1 MEQINITINK
11 KACTAPV
18 GSTILAAAEQN
29 GIHIPTLCHIKDI
42 DPRANCR
49 MCIVQI
55 ERFRTF
61 QPACA
66 TRISEG
72 MVIMTDTPEIRQ
84 ARKTT
89 LELILSNHAVDCH
102 HCMRIG
108 STKCDDLDPK
118 FCEMCFFCDCVKDG
132 FCELQKLAREYHVDV
147 LPFVQRGFD
156 HPIDDSTGSIIR
168 NPNKCIKCRRC
179 MDVCNSVQSV
189 HNLCDM
195 HRGTDT
201 MIVPALNKPMAES
214 ACVQCGRCATVCPTG
229 AIFEKE
235 HIDEFLFY
243 THKYETKTVAQV
255 SENVLEELAVLF
267 NMSEKK
273 ADIRLVAAGLHKVG
287 VDYVVS
293 ERETLL
299 AVHKLGQ
306 SALEKVSKQN
316 LKTIIVTNSPA
327 ANKFLIK
334 NYPQLAKEVVYYPST
349 QQYFG
354 TYFRDSFAKEKG
366 INSKNMK
373 LLSIT
378 NDNENASEA
387 VETGSVNYVMNA
399 KEIYR
404 MFLRTGVDLKKRR
417 PEELDKIQENEAME
431 IDGFWSAN
439 IWTLKGEIKEFTVQI
454 NRETVPAASANT
466 LGGSR
471 ELLQQIQEGNSSYKV
486 VRINA

>member
-1 MEQINITINK
+1 MERINITING
-11 KACTAPV
+11 KACTAPT
-18 GSTILAAAEQN
+18 GSTVLAAAEQN
-29 GIHIPTLCHIKDI
+29 GIYIPTLCHIKDI

-72 MVIMTDTPEIRQ
+72 MVIMTDTAEIRL

-214 ACVQCGRCATVCPTG
+214 DCIQCGRCVTVCPTG

-243 THKYETKTVAQV
+243 THKYEITTVAQV

-267 NMSEKK
+267 KMSEKK

-293 ERETLL
+293 ENETLL
-299 AVHKLGQ
+299 AVQKFGQ
-306 SALEKVSKQN
+306 SAIEKVAKQN
-316 LKTIIVTNSPA
+316 PKTIIVTNSPA
-327 ANKFLIK
+327 AKKFLIK
-334 NYPQLAKEVVYYPST
+334 NYPQLAKEVVCYPST

-354 TYFRDSFAKEKG
+354 TYIRDSFAKKKE
-366 INSKNMK
+366 ILSENVK
-373 LLSIT
+373 LLSVT

-387 VETGSVNYVMNA
+387 VESCSVHYVMNA

-404 MFLRTGVDLKKRR
+404 MFLRTGVDLNKRR
-417 PEELDKIQENEAME
+417 PEELDQIQESEAME
-431 IDGFWSAN
+431 TDGFWSAN
-439 IWTLKGEIKEFTVQI
+439 IWTLKGEIKEFTIQM
-454 NRETVPAASANT
+454 NSETVPAASANT
-466 LGGSR
+466 LGQSR
-471 ELLQQIQEGNSSYKV
+471 ELLQQIQEGNSPYRV